1 MHRNSL
7 TKNNYHNDVFIQQLF
22 ASIPPQT
29 AVTFTDMQIAEIK
42 RVFQHKLSNCYAVN
56 IRFSIPLPK
65 QHFSLVLIVGN
76 DKKCKK
82 RFKYQIYQHKNRV
95 LITKTGLLIITSLM
109 GTLCMVEI
117 VPSIKPR
124 LETVNNANASNL

>member
-1 MHRNSL
+1 MYRNSL
-7 TKNNYHNDVFIQQLF
+7 TKNTYQHDVFIQQLF

-42 RVFQHKLSNCYAVN
+42 RVFQHKLSNCYAVD
-56 IRFSIPLPK
+56 IRFYIPLPK
-65 QHFSLVLIVGN
+65 QHFSLVLIVGK

-82 RFKYQIYQHKNRV
+82 RFKYRIYQHKNTV
-95 LITKTGLLIITSLM
+95 LITKSGLLIITSLM

-117 VPSIKPR
+117 VPSIKSK
-124 LETVNNANASNL
+124 LGQVKNANYYNF